1 MRSEEKILVLLQG
14 PSYYAH
20 KSAKEL
26 KVLAMLSG
34 EKRTRKTAFYK
45 LANYHFDVIVD
56 VFNMEERCRILKTW
70 LTDYQLPFDAAKLSS
85 FDKFHETH
93 SKWIFDNGHN
103 IESYHYES

>member
-1 MRSEEKILVLLQG
+1 MRSEEKLLVLLQG

-20 KSAKEL
+20 NSAKEL
-26 KVLAMLSG
+26 KVLAMLSAK
-34 EKRTRKTAFYK
+34 KRGKKTAFYK
-45 LANYHFDVIVD
+45 LANYHFDVIMD

-70 LTDYQLPFDAAKLSS
+70 LTDYELPFDPAKFSS

-93 SKWIFDNGHN
+93 NKWILYNGQN